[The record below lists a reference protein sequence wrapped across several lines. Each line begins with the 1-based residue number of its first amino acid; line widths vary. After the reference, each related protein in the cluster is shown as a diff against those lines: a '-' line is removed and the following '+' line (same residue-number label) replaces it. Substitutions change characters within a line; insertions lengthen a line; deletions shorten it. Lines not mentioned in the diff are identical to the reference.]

1 MFDITIVSQ
10 SFIYRPRSHHH
21 RGRSTRSRRLD
32 EEEAALLSADSLAYP
47 PVESSGLSQHGLPTN
62 DSVVQSRG
70 RTFGLHNDS

>member
-10 SFIYRPRSHHH
+10 SFIYRPRSHH

-32 EEEAALLSADSLAYP
+32 EEEAALLTADSLAYP
-47 PVESSGLSQHGLPTN
+47 PVESSGLSQHGPPTN

-70 RTFGLHNDS
+70 RTFGLRNDS